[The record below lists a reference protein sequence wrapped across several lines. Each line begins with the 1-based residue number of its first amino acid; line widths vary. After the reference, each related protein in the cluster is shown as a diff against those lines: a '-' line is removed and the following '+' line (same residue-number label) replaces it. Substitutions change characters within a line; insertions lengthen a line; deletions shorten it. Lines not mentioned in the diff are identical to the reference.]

1 MHSRIMI
8 QEMVDAVQRERGI
21 PDAARN
27 GGNRRSYW
35 TDKGGLTAGA
45 QYVIGS
51 ALVRV
56 GRYLKGGA
64 APRPEPVGS

>member
-1 MHSRIMI
+1 MI
-8 QEMVDAVQRERGI
+8 QEMVNAVQRERGM

-27 GGNRRSYW
+27 GSRTRTYR

-51 ALVRV
+51 ALVRG
-56 GRYLKGGA
+56 GRYLTGGA
-64 APRPEPVGS
+64 APRPEPVGA